1 MKTAF
6 LRYVCGIL
14 LCLASSAWA
23 REGSLSGTVVHAQTR
38 DPLAGVKVSAESPVL
53 TVPRTTV
60 TDAKGKY
67 VLALLPEGLY
77 TLRFEREYCEPVI
90 RTDVRVEA
98 GRALTVRVELASIKV
113 VGDRVALEDS
123 SDIPRFGSLNDSSD
137 VPREFPPLASL
148 ASPQQ
153 WESDGIAW
161 RSRGKE
167 GDIRDRAPPWVL
179 PQESSPPTSLSNSE
193 LRVSGSKLL
202 SDADTRGLG
211 VNPTID
217 TEEERISTYPLW
229 GRTASYA
236 MTRGYLERDTLPP
249 EESVRVEDFV
259 NSFELGDPGDEVG
272 PFKVQVE
279 GFPSPVR
286 RGYHVVRV
294 SLQALESFSDV
305 GVQLE
310 FERKVVARYRLVG
323 YELTSATPEP
333 RDDDAKPVPV
343 PMKAGASVTAIYE
356 VKLIGPNISFA
367 TLRVLYEAGEGTSW
381 RRAYKYLPS
390 STLRSS
396 SARAAPATR
405 LAYVAAA
412 FAEKLRGSHWTQ
424 SLDWSRLHALW
435 QDIGEP
441 LVSRPEVVE
450 LGALIKKAGTL
461 DHRKAREASLPNLDP
476 DAAPTP
482 RK

>member
-1 MKTAF
+1 MKTAL
-6 LRYVCGIL
+6 LRYLLGVL

-23 REGSLSGTVVHAQTR
+23 LEGSLSGTVVHAQTQE
-38 DPLAGVKVSAESPVL
+38 PLAGVKVSAESPAL
-53 TVPRTTV
+53 TSPRTTV

-77 TLRFEREYCEPVI
+77 TLRFERESCEPVI
-90 RTDVRVEA
+90 RADVRVEA
-98 GRALTVRVELASIKV
+98 GRALTVRVELSSIKA
-113 VGDRVALEDS
+113 VGHIVAQSAS
-123 SDIPRFGSLNDSSD
+123 SNIPRK
-137 VPREFPPLASL
+137 FPPLASL

-161 RSRGKE
+161 RSGGQE

-179 PQESSPPTSLSNSE
+179 PQESSPPTNLSSSE
-193 LRVSGSKLL
+193 LRIQGSKLL
-202 SDADTRGLG
+202 RDADTRGFG

-343 PMKAGASVTAIYE
+343 PMKAGTSVTAIYE

-381 RRAYKYLPS
+381 RRAYKFLPS

-441 LVSRPEVVE
+441 LMSRPEVVE

-461 DHRKAREASLPNLDP
+461 DHRKVREGSLSNPDP
-476 DAAPTP
+476 DAAPSTG
-482 RK
+482 K